1 MALFGSA
8 GAAARMS
15 ITLTVLSRT
24 VKSTAAASG
33 GVLTA
38 FESKTLCRTVTT
50 SLAFPCTAI
59 APPDFFARL
68 SLPTPQTQ
76 HCDGSEA
83 EDGTAPKEALPEL
96 NIDLALHRT

>member
-1 MALFGSA
+1 MP
-8 GAAARMS
+8 

-24 VKSTAAASG
+24 VKSTVPASG
-33 GVLTA
+33 GGVTA

-50 SLAFPCTAI
+50 TLAFPCTAI

-68 SLPTPQTQ
+68 SLPAPQYTQ
-76 HCDGSEA
+76 HCDGSEPKV
-83 EDGTAPKEALPEL
+83 GTTPKEAPAEL